1 MKARDQRSAQVT
13 PSNLITLLT
22 ISVLILGLLVL
33 LASCQPAPTADAR
46 RPRTTTTTTTSTTTT
61 TTPSTTVPIAGT
73 DSTAALQADLNDGS
87 LFVDRQY
94 IVNGMLKP
102 PANSTITFGTNGSFV
117 RNIIPT
123 ANTTP
128 FIMMEQS
135 GVTIRNARIT
145 GTNPCW
151 WTNTLPYNPASIGQ
165 TYSQW
170 AAASEEQAA
179 FYVKNKAGNIVIE
192 NAVVRDVWGDG
203 VTLLDAGSNI
213 TITNLDA
220 RCLGRS
226 GISNVS
232 SDRVT
237 VTGGKVSGAFWWA
250 LNIEPFSTRAVS
262 NYRVSGMEIGFTRNY
277 WLFVGGP
284 YFNCNVTNV
293 DATGNILLP
302 TSSRPPQIAACV
314 ATQVKY

>member
-1 MKARDQRSAQVT
+1 MLDLRVGNADWCCMKNHRGQSGFRVGLSTFA
-13 PSNLITLLT
+13 
-22 ISVLILGLLVL
+22 LLVL
-33 LASCQPAPTADAR
+33 AGIVVVVLLAACQPTLP
-46 RPRTTTTTTTSTTTT
+46 PVTTPATTTTS
-61 TTPSTTVPIAGT
+61 VAAGV
-73 DSTAALQADLNDGS
+73 DETAALQADLNDGS
-87 LFVDRQY
+87 LSVNRRY
-94 IVNGMLKP
+94 VVNGMLKP

-117 RNIIPT
+117 RTIVPV

-145 GTNPCW
+145 GTNPCY
-151 WTNTLPYNPASIGQ
+151 WTNTLTYNPASVGQ
-165 TYSQW
+165 KYSQW

-213 TITNLDA
+213 TITNMDA

-250 LNIEPFSTRAVS
+250 LNVEPFSARVVS
-262 NYRVSGMEIGFTRNY
+262 NYRVSGMEIGYSRDS

-284 YFNCNVTNV
+284 YFNCSVTNV
-293 DATGNILLP
+293 DVRGNTLLS
-302 TSSRPPQIAACV
+302 TSTRPARVASCV
-314 ATQVKY
+314 SGQVRY

>member
-1 MKARDQRSAQVT
+1 MKKIIILMAAIL
-13 PSNLITLLT
+13 LI
-22 ISVLILGLLVL
+22 V
-33 LASCQPAPTADAR
+33 SCQPSPTDAR
-46 RPRTTTTTTTSTTTT
+46 RPKPTTTSSTTTSTTTT
-61 TTPSTTVPIAGT
+61 SITTTTIVGS

-102 PANSTITFGTNGSFV
+102 PANSIITFGTNGSFV
-117 RNIIPT
+117 RTIIPT

-145 GTNPCW
+145 GTNPCY
-151 WTNTLPYNPASIGQ
+151 WTNTITYNPASIGEK
-165 TYSQW
+165 YSQW

-179 FYVKNKAGNIVIE
+179 FYVKNKAGNIIIE
-192 NAVVRDVWGDG
+192 NAIVRDVWGDA

-226 GISNVS
+226 GISNVN

-250 LNIEPFSTRAVS
+250 LNIEPFNTRVVS
-262 NYRVSGMEIGFTRNY
+262 NYRVSGMEIGYSRNY

-284 YFNCNVTNV
+284 YFNCQVFNV
-293 DATGNILLP
+293 DATGNTLLP
-302 TSSRPPQIAACV
+302 TSSRPAQVNSCAV
-314 ATQVKY
+314 SQVKY

>member
-1 MKARDQRSAQVT
+1 VNHR
-13 PSNLITLLT
+13 LI
-22 ISVLILGLLVL
+22 ILALALVAL
-33 LASCQPAPTADAR
+33 LACQPPT
-46 RPRTTTTTTTSTTTT
+46 TSTTSTTTT
-61 TTPSTTVPIAGT
+61 TAPIVGFDETV
-73 DSTAALQADLNDGS
+73 ALQADLNDGA
-87 LFVDRQY
+87 LFVDRRY

-102 PANSTITFGTNGSFV
+102 PANSTITFGASGSFV

-145 GTNPCW
+145 GTNPCY
-151 WTNTLPYNPASIGQ
+151 WTNTLTYNPGSVGQ
-165 TYSQW
+165 KYSQW

-213 TITNLDA
+213 SITNMDA

-250 LNIEPFSTRAVS
+250 LNIEPFSTRVVS
-262 NYRVSGMEIGFTRNY
+262 NYRVSGMEIGYSRDS
-277 WLFVGGP
+277 WLFAGGP
-284 YFNCNVTNV
+284 YFNCQVFNV
-293 DATGNILLP
+293 DARGNTLLA
-302 TSSRPPQIAACV
+302 SSTRPADIKACV
-314 ATQVKY
+314 AGQVSY